1 MNKVL
6 ISTEKLSKHFRL
18 GKGLFSFDEKV
29 VRAVDDVSLEIYE
42 RETFALVG
50 ESGCGKS
57 TLGRVILRLLER
69 SSGTVSFKGQ
79 DIYALDEARMREL
92 RKQIQI
98 VFQDP
103 YASLNPRMRV
113 RDILAEPL
121 RAHNFGTS
129 QQIETRCKELLNM
142 VGLRPHLINH
152 YPHQFSGGSA
162 NASVL
167 HVRSPTIR
175 NSLSAMKLFLPWM
188 SRSRPRFL
196 ISFETCKNNYSLH
209 TYLLRMT

>member
-79 DIYALDEARMREL
+79 DIYALDEARMRGL

-113 RDILAEPL
+113 RIFWPSRCARTISVPASKL
-121 RAHNFGTS
+121 RRVVKS
-129 QQIETRCKELLNM
+129 SSIW
-142 VGLRPHLINH
+142 
-152 YPHQFSGGSA
+152 
-162 NASVL
+162 SVC
-167 HVRSPTIR
+167 VRI
-175 NSLSAMKLFLPWM
+175 
-188 SRSRPRFL
+188 
-196 ISFETCKNNYSLH
+196 
-209 TYLLRMT
+209 

>member
-79 DIYALDEARMREL
+79 DIYALDEARMRGL

-113 RDILAEPL
+113 RD
-121 RAHNFGTS
+121 
-129 QQIETRCKELLNM
+129 
-142 VGLRPHLINH
+142 
-152 YPHQFSGGSA
+152 
-162 NASVL
+162 
-167 HVRSPTIR
+167 
-175 NSLSAMKLFLPWM
+175 
-188 SRSRPRFL
+188 
-196 ISFETCKNNYSLH
+196 
-209 TYLLRMT
+209 

>member
-129 QQIETRCKELLNM
+129 QQIETRCKE
-142 VGLRPHLINH
+142 
-152 YPHQFSGGSA
+152 
-162 NASVL
+162 
-167 HVRSPTIR
+167 
-175 NSLSAMKLFLPWM
+175 
-188 SRSRPRFL
+188 
-196 ISFETCKNNYSLH
+196 
-209 TYLLRMT
+209 

>member
-57 TLGRVILRLLER
+57 TLGRIILRLLER
-69 SSGTVSFKGQ
+69 SSGSVSFKGQ
-79 DIYALDEARMREL
+79 DIYALDETRMREL

-113 RDILAEPL
+113 KDILAEPL
-121 RAHNFGTS
+121 RAHNYGTS

-162 NASVL
+162 NASVS
-167 HVRSPTIR
+167 HARWRTIR
-175 NSLSAMKLFLPWM
+175 NLLSAMKPFLLWM
-188 SRSRPRFL
+188 SPFRLRFS
-196 ISFETCKNNYSLH
+196 ISCETCKNNYSLH
-209 TYLLRMT
+209 TSLLPTT